1 MEEDNEKNLALGIVQ
16 DIHFAP
22 SHIII
27 DRGLLTKYA
36 LNHFNIKEFADGTD
50 ELAKALSVGNSEI
63 GIGVTD
69 RFVASISNGSN
80 FRIVGTFVESNEMG
94 CLNKI

>member
-1 MEEDNEKNLALGIVQ
+1 MEDDSEKNLALGKVQ

-27 DRGLLTKYA
+27 DRGLLT
-36 LNHFNIKEFADGTD
+36 NHFNIKEFADGTG
-50 ELAKALSVGNSEI
+50 EPAKALSEI

>member
-1 MEEDNEKNLALGIVQ
+1 MEDDIEKNLALGKVQ

-27 DRGLLTKYA
+27 DRGLLTKYD
-36 LNHFNIKEFADGTD
+36 LNHFNIKEFGTD
-50 ELAKALSVGNSEI
+50 ELAKALSEGNSEI

-80 FRIVGTFVESNEMG
+80 FRIVGTP
-94 CLNKI
+94 KHY